1 MGVKRKVKQCVYE
14 YLTVILNPIQL
25 RNKNH
30 VILHH
35 YIVIVSDLSSF
46 LNEIELN
53 GYAVEKNR
61 DY

>member
-1 MGVKRKVKQCVYE
+1 MEVKRKVKQCIYE
-14 YLTVILNPIQL
+14 FLTVI
-25 RNKNH
+25 KNH
-30 VILHH
+30 LIPHH
-35 YIVIVSDLSSF
+35 YIVIVSDLSSI